1 MFARDITMLDAKIEK
16 ALNRQINHEMAS
28 AYDYLA
34 MSGFFEHRNLSGF
47 ASWMAQQRS
56 EELVHAGRL
65 VKYLLDRGGKL
76 DLDAI
81 PKPGADYKSVRAA
94 FTHAVELE
102 VRNTSAIN
110 ELYELATKVK
120 DYATMQHLHWF
131 LEEQVEEEKS
141 MTEVLGLL
149 EIAGDNPSAL
159 LDLNRQLAQRGKTA

>member
-47 ASWMAQQRS
+47 ASWMAQQRG
-56 EELVHAGRL
+56 EELTHASRL

-81 PKPGADYKSVRAA
+81 PKPTAQYKSVHAA
-94 FTHAVELE
+94 FAHAVELE

-141 MTEVLGLL
+141 MKEVLGLL

-159 LDLNRQLAQRGKTA
+159 LDLNRQLAQRGKPA